1 MASDGPAIYLASAS
15 PRRSE
20 LLRQIDV
27 THAVLPVDI
36 DETPQPGEKPA
47 HYALR
52 LAEEKARALW
62 EQLPVAQ
69 RRPVLAA
76 DTTVALGDEIL
87 GKPVDRDDAV
97 RMLGRLSGREHE
109 VHTAVAVLHEGGA
122 DARVSTS
129 TVAFRP
135 LTGAEI
141 DWYWRTGEPADKAGA
156 YAVQGHAAVFIRRL
170 AGSYSGVMGLP
181 LYETWELLA
190 PLLGL
195 NKKNTLAP

>member
-1 MASDGPAIYLASAS
+1 MDRPVILLASAS
-15 PRRSE
+15 PRRSA

-27 THAVLPVDI
+27 EHEIRPVDI
-36 DETPQPGEKPA
+36 DETPRDGEPPA
-47 HYALR
+47 KYALR
-52 LAEEKARALW
+52 LAQEKARALW
-62 EQLPVAQ
+62 Q
-69 RRPVLAA
+69 RLGPGERLPVLAA

-87 GKPVDRDDAV
+87 GKPADRDDAA
-97 RMLGRLSGREHE
+97 RILKRLSGRDHE
-109 VHTAVAVLHEGGA
+109 VHTAVALVHAAGA

-129 TVAFRP
+129 TVSFRE
-135 LTGAEI
+135 LSDSEI

-156 YAVQGHAAVFIRRL
+156 YGVQGHGAIFIRHL

-195 NKKNTLAP
+195 NGRESAA